1 MIMWCCQE
9 GMFTGEGDGRGTGG
23 GIIICFLQPA
33 STVTS
38 APPPP
43 PPRAQLHLHASQF
56 KDAWMIELNR
66 KNIELSWMWKFSFHY
81 SIASSIQFNSFI
93 FSNIKYIKIVHNNI
107 TYKVEISN
115 YTACNVNTIKT
126 LKGGSQKGKLGSLYL
141 GRPV

>member
-1 MIMWCCQE
+1 
-9 GMFTGEGDGRGTGG
+9 
-23 GIIICFLQPA
+23 
-33 STVTS
+33 
-38 APPPP
+38 
-43 PPRAQLHLHASQF
+43 
-56 KDAWMIELNR
+56 MIELNR
-66 KNIELSWMWKFSFHY
+66 NNIELSWMWKFSFHY

-126 LKGGSQKGKLGSLYL
+126 LKGSSQLGILGSLYL